1 MPCSRPRAGD
11 DTLDLHAQE
20 RVSIERALERFA
32 GNRKRAAEDHFTLAA
47 GVSH

>member
-1 MPCSRPRAGD
+1 VPATTP
-11 DTLDLHAQE
+11 LDLHAQE